1 MQPDDE
7 NAPLPG
13 PGSLGEPQSKKGKA
27 PRLPF
32 FCVSAA
38 ITVRQMKKVRIAI
51 AGASGY
57 AGAELVRLAALHP
70 YFELQTVTSEKSA
83 GTPVA
88 AVFPNLAGLVSL
100 SFQALSPES
109 LAEQADAVFLAL
121 PHTKSLT
128 PVSACLQTGKLV
140 VDLSADYRLKDPA
153 VYEQWYH
160 TPHTYTG
167 LLKDAVYGLPELHRA
182 AIAKGK
188 LVASP
193 GCYPTAAILQLAPL
207 FAQDLVQPHTVVIDA
222 KSGISGAGRSPA
234 LPYHFPE
241 AHESLEPYKIGRHR
255 HTPEIE
261 QELSALARRTA
272 RGGPGTAV
280 AEQAEAM
287 TVLLTPH
294 LAPMNRGILS
304 TAYCRLQEPMGVADL
319 RALYRD
325 FYKSDRFIRIQEGE
339 SSPNPRHSRGS
350 NFCDMAVFADTRS
363 DWVIT
368 IAALDNLV
376 KGAAGQAI
384 QAMNLMLGFSEDTR
398 LTAPGVYP

>member
-1 MQPDDE
+1 
-7 NAPLPG
+7 
-13 PGSLGEPQSKKGKA
+13 
-27 PRLPF
+27 
-32 FCVSAA
+32 
-38 ITVRQMKKVRIAI
+38 MKKVRIAI

-70 YFELQTVTSEKSA
+70 YFDLHAVTSEKSA

-88 AVFPNLAGLVSL
+88 AVFPSLAGLVSL
-100 SFQALSPES
+100 SYQALSPET
-109 LAEQADAVFLAL
+109 LAEQTDAVFLAL
-121 PHTKSLT
+121 PHTKSLA
-128 PVSACLQTGKLV
+128 PVSACLQIGKLV

-182 AIAKGK
+182 AIAKAR

-241 AHESLEPYKIGRHR
+241 AHESLEPYKIGQHR

-261 QELSALARRTA
+261 QELGGLLRFASESAGRVVEEPLVTF
-272 RGGPGTAV
+272 
-280 AEQAEAM
+280 
-287 TVLLTPH
+287 TPH
-294 LAPMNRGILS
+294 LVPMNRGILS
-304 TAYCRLQEPMGVADL
+304 TAYCKLKRPMTLPDL
-319 RALYRD
+319 RGLYQT
-325 FYKSDRFIRIQEGE
+325 FYKGERFVRIQEDIM
-339 SSPNPRHSRGS
+339 PNPRYIKGS
-350 NFCDMAVFADTRS
+350 NYCDIGVYLDPRTGS
-363 DWVIT
+363 VIT
-368 IAALDNLV
+368 VAALDNLV

-384 QAMNLMLGFSEDTR
+384 QAMNLMLGLPEETG
-398 LTAPGVYP
+398 LMAPAAYP